1 MAYVEVDLDD
11 FDDEDLIEELKY
23 RGYSISKR
31 QKDSSWNRPS
41 LANDE
46 LDEVLWKLREA
57 YILEGGDHFH
67 DSFKKLLAEY
77 GYHV

>member
-11 FDDEDLIEELKY
+11 FDDSDLIEELKY

-31 QKDSSWNRPS
+31 KKEYAWNSPS
-41 LANDE
+41 IVDDE
-46 LDEVLWKLREA
+46 LDNVLWKLREA